1 MGRPPA
7 HTVDEFV
14 DAAVRLFAAGG
25 ARAVTMTAVAREV
38 GVQTGSVY
46 HRFAGRPDLLA
57 AVWLRTE
64 RRFHHQL
71 LAVLDEHP
79 GAAGVVLASG
89 WTVDWCRDNAGEA
102 AVLHA
107 GVRAFAPRTWPESA
121 RAGLDEN
128 SSARERELAR
138 VVRALRADTGRGA
151 DEILLALI
159 DLPISVVGRYL
170 ARGAVPPA
178 SATELTRRI
187 ASLIMAG

>member
-7 HTVDEFV
+7 HAVDEFV

-25 ARAVTMTAVAREV
+25 ARAVTMTSVAREV
-38 GVQTGSVY
+38 GVHSGSVY
-46 HRFAGRPDLLA
+46 HRFSGRPALLS

-71 LAVLDEHP
+71 LRIVDDHP
-79 GAAGVVLASG
+79 GAEGVVLASG
-89 WTVDWCRDNAGEA
+89 WIVDWCRDNAGEA

-107 GVRAFAPRTWPESA
+107 GVRAFSPDTWPEQA
-121 RAGLDEN
+121 RAELAEN
-128 SSARERELAR
+128 VAARERETAR
-138 VVRALRADTGRGA
+138 VVRGLGAGTGRDA

-159 DLPISVVGRYL
+159 DLPVAVVSRYV
-170 ARGAVPPA
+170 ARGTAAPA

-187 ASLIMAG
+187 ASLIMTG